1 MSSMDIKLDFVRRLL
16 SVGVVVVLVGAA
28 SWAQSLGEVA
38 RRNRAQK
45 RTRPKATRV
54 YTNNDLPR
62 AGGLTTTG
70 TEANSEVQPG
80 ETLVQPAEPFEAR
93 PDQRLAPYVPSPQ
106 MLVER
111 MLQLA
116 EVGPFDTVY
125 DMGSGDG
132 RILIM
137 AAQKFGADAVGVE
150 LDEALYKKSLAR
162 VNELKLQDK
171 VRVIHGDMLQVD
183 LSPATVVT
191 LYLLP
196 SANVK
201 LRPRME
207 KELKKGSWVVCH
219 DFEVP
224 GWEPYQVQN
233 VIEDQNNRRHVL
245 YLYQR

>member
-1 MSSMDIKLDFVRRLL
+1 MSSMDMKLDFVRRLL
-16 SVGVVVVLVGAA
+16 SLWVAVVLVDAA
-28 SWAQSLGEVA
+28 CWAQSLGEVA
-38 RRNRAQK
+38 RRNRVQK
-45 RTRPKATRV
+45 RTRPKATRI

-62 AGGLTTTG
+62 VGGLTTTG
-70 TEANSEVQPG
+70 TEAKSQVHLAETVEGKPG
-80 ETLVQPAEPFEAR
+80 PSLVPF
-93 PDQRLAPYVPSPQ
+93 VPSPL

-116 EVGPFDTVY
+116 EVGPLDTVY

-132 RILIM
+132 RIPIM
-137 AAQKFGADAVGVE
+137 AARKFGANAVGVE
-150 LDEALYKKSLAR
+150 LNESLYKQSLAR
-162 VNELKLQDK
+162 VNELNLQDK

-196 SANVK
+196 AANVK

-207 KELKKGSWVVCH
+207 KYLKKGARVVAH

-224 GWEPYQVQN
+224 GWEPYQVEN
-233 VIEDQNNRRHVL
+233 VIEEDNNRRHVL